1 MSKPAFRTFLQSMF
15 TDLHN
20 LKITIVSVSG
30 NREFIAWEWEIEF
43 VRKTKSSFEEMHREG
58 VEDGG
63 VEKMRGVSLSW
74 WDEEGKI
81 VRERDYARFV

>member
-58 VEDGG
+58 VEDEG